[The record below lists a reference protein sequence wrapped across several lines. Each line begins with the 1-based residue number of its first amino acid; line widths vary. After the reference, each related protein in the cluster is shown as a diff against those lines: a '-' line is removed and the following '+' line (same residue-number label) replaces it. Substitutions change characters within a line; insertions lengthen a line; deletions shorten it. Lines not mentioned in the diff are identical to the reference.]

1 MANFNLEVKNAVEA
15 LKAGNII
22 LFPTDTHWS
31 LGCDANNKD
40 ALKKL
45 YTLKQS
51 YNERNITCFVADDR
65 MLSKYVK
72 QVPFAAQSII
82 EVADTPTTIIY
93 DAPQNLASNLI
104 AKDNTIA
111 IRIPDD
117 DFCYWLS
124 RKMNGAIVSTSANI
138 SGEPTPQS
146 YSAISEKIINS
157 VDYVVDLNQDDRSFQ
172 TGIGLQPTIGNS
184 DKLCSGKINITVA
197 NVKTESVRTIRS
209 IQSKIQKF
217 K

>member
-117 DFCYWLS
+117 DFCYQLS
-124 RKMNGAIVSTSANI
+124 RRLN
-138 SGEPTPQS
+138 
-146 YSAISEKIINS
+146 SAIATSIAHIDGDTIPKSFKEIAPAILKG
-157 VDYVVDLNQDDRSFQ
+157 VDYVVN
-172 TGIGLQPTIGNS
+172 LQKEKTSSISAAIIQITNS
-184 DKLCSGKINITVA
+184 NI
-197 NVKTESVRTIRS
+197 VKVLR
-209 IQSKIQKF
+209 K
-217 K
+217 